1 VIPLRV
7 CLSAAMLV
15 FSTAASAFA
24 QGHPYFV
31 TYDHYLEETGNLEIG
46 LATTTGVPK
55 QNRSAYT
62 APWLEIE
69 YGVSGWWTTELY
81 VEGVTTTHDGSGFAG
96 WRWENRFRP
105 LKTEHR
111 INPVVYFEYE
121 RVSEASRIQKE
132 IVGTGSLTFERIA
145 TLRKESSHEL
155 EAKLILSSAL
165 RSWNLSENFIVEKN
179 LSRAEGLEFGYS
191 VGLSRPLANLAR
203 GAECRLCAE
212 NFVAGVEMYGGL
224 GTTHEGFGVDG
235 TRHYVAPVI
244 GWQVSPHSLL
254 KASVGFGLTG
264 ASDHVLVRV
273 GWSYELETR
282 RPR

>member
-1 VIPLRV
+1 MIPLRV
-7 CLSAAMLV
+7 CLGAAILV
-15 FSTAASAFA
+15 ASTGASAFA

-46 LATTTGVPK
+46 LATTTGIPK
-55 QNRSAYT
+55 QNESAYT

-69 YGVSGWWTTELY
+69 YGVRGWWTTELY
-81 VEGVTTTHDGSGFAG
+81 LEGVTTVHDGSGFAG

-111 INPVVYFEYE
+111 INPLIYVEYE
-121 RVSEASRIQKE
+121 HISEASRIQKE
-132 IVGTGSLTFERIA
+132 IVGTGGLTFEPIA
-145 TLRKESSHEL
+145 TLRKETFHEL
-155 EAKLILSSAL
+155 EAKLVLSSAL

-179 LSRAEGLEFGYS
+179 LSRAEGIELGYS

-203 GAECRLCAE
+203 GSECLLCAE
-212 NFVAGVEMYGGL
+212 NFVAGVELYGGL
-224 GTTHEGFGVDG
+224 GTTKDGFGVDG

-244 GWQVSPHSLL
+244 GWQVSPHSTL
-254 KASVGFGLTG
+254 KASVGFGLTE
-264 ASDHVLVRV
+264 ASDRMLVRA